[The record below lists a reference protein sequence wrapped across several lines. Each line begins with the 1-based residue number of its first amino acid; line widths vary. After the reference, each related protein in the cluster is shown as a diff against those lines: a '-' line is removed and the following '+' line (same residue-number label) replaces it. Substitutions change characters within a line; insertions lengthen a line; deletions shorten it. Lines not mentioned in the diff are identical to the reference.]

1 MHVSE
6 CFWHAHVGL
15 HIAYV
20 QAHTFA
26 THPLQTIIASWE
38 VKLGH
43 QYPNCLDL
51 NKHFQFVF
59 FHDFKNAPVEFL
71 VSNCGSKRDK
81 LATFGASHVH
91 YFERCARNLLMV
103 KGRK

>member
-1 MHVSE
+1 MGH
-6 CFWHAHVGL
+6 FWRKSRDNHYLNYFDIIFKQTYQVGKKDL
-15 HIAYV
+15 RAPI
-20 QAHTFA
+20 
-26 THPLQTIIASWE
+26 S
-38 VKLGH
+38 KLLGTE
-43 QYPNCLDL
+43 QS
-51 NKHFQFVF
+51 FQICIFQ
-59 FHDFKNAPVEFL
+59 DFKNAPLEIL